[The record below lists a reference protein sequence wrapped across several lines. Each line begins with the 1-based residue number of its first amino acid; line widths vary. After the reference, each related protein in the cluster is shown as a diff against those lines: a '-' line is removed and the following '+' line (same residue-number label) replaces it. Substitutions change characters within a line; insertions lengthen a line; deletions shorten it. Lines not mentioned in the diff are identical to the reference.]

1 MCDWC
6 RLEKQRAVKKEKRV
20 TLDIKETTRGFSQC
34 TLKSPD
40 SGLEFLI
47 KAALSS
53 EQVLPP
59 LESAAAEAG
68 NPSPT
73 ADCGS
78 NCSSSLE
85 SEKLSCG
92 MGSLSCGPGDA
103 SSNSCENRM
112 AIDTSISDEEG
123 SHGTLQVL
131 PIILLIIALARNTA
145 NVLKLLLIVTTMPA
159 LIALIA
165 SL

>member
-6 RLEKQRAVKKEKRV
+6 RFEKQRAVKKEKRV
-20 TLDIKETTRGFSQC
+20 TLDIKETTREFSQC

-59 LESAAAEAG
+59 LESAAAAAG

-131 PIILLIIALARNTA
+131 PII
-145 NVLKLLLIVTTMPA
+145 
-159 LIALIA
+159 
-165 SL
+165 